1 MGSNLWA
8 GETLNTPRIP
18 SASGK
23 ETATAKFL
31 TSEHAWRG
39 GDGGMCSFWRGE
51 FLDRFSSW
59 VNLLK
64 HPQKWHI
71 RPFCP
76 RALKNKKFKWSFVHH
91 TQNSLFQKHFQCFFF
106 ILLDFLFQGF
116 FPATEHSALRL
127 LRVWLSQCNGVTQ
140 EWSLREHGLPN
151 RSRSLRVL
159 G

>member
-1 MGSNLWA
+1 MEVTFDTYFSITFCIIHVFFEYLRIIIINSCLQIPSSLSLMDLFLL
-8 GETLNTPRIP
+8 TDFPPRIL

-51 FLDRFSSW
+51 FLGRFSSW

-91 TQNSLFQKHFQCFFF
+91 TQNSLFQKHFQCFF
-106 ILLDFLFQGF
+106 LF
-116 FPATEHSALRL
+116 S
-127 LRVWLSQCNGVTQ
+127 
-140 EWSLREHGLPN
+140 
-151 RSRSLRVL
+151 
-159 G
+159 

>member
-8 GETLNTPRIP
+8 GETLNTLRIP

-91 TQNSLFQKHFQCFFF
+91 TQNSLFQKHFQWFFF
-106 ILLDFLFQGF
+106 Y
-116 FPATEHSALRL
+116 
-127 LRVWLSQCNGVTQ
+127 
-140 EWSLREHGLPN
+140 SLRFLVPRIFPCYWTFCPTSSQSVTFSVQWRDPGMISEGAWA
-151 RSRSLRVL
+151 S
-159 G
+159 